1 MSDVNGHRRDTRS
14 IDFQD
19 ENEIQYWLKFL
30 GTNRDELYAAVSA
43 VGASAQK
50 VKEYL
55 AVKQQSLSGKTAVRL

>member
-1 MSDVNGHRRDTRS
+1 MNDINGRLRDTRS

-19 ENEIQYWLKFL
+19 ENEIQYWIKYFQ
-30 GTNRDELYAAVSA
+30 TNRDELYAAVSA

-55 AVKQQSLSGKTAVRL
+55 ATKEQNLSLGLQPAS